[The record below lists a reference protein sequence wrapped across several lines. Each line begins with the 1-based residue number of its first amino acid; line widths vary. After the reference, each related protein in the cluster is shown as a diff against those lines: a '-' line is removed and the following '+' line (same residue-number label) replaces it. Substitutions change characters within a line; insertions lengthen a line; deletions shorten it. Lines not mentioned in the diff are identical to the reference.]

1 MGRMSAEEACP
12 GPCNRRYREARDAY
26 RQALADY
33 DPLDSAQSRP
43 GPPEV
48 VPWLGDPVWC
58 GPCASKVR
66 LRLAELDDLIALA
79 KATADGQKQ
88 SDAAERVSGS
98 SAEARSPSRA
108 GDDEDELAAMLTG
121 WEGEYR
127 RIRGWPSAA
136 PRGDLASVE
145 TTCIAWLMHHLD
157 GILRSPVAADFG
169 LEVMQWH
176 REFTGSAKAGVRTLR
191 KPMRCPSCQ
200 YLTLTWTEGEQQV
213 TCSNPACNR
222 ILSLTD
228 YENEVERM
236 AKDQKVA

>member
-1 MGRMSAEEACP
+1 MSSEVPCA
-12 GPCNRRYREARDAY
+12 GPCNRHYREARDAY

-48 VPWLGDPVWC
+48 VPWLGDPYWC

-66 LRLAELDDLIALA
+66 LKLAELDDLIALN

-98 SAEARSPSRA
+98 SSEARSPSQA
-108 GDDEDELAAMLTG
+108 CDDEDELASMLFA
-121 WEGEYR
+121 WERAYR
-127 RIRGWPSAA
+127 DLRRWPSPP
-136 PRGDLASVE
+136 PRGDLASAE
-145 TTCIAWLMHHLD
+145 TTCIAWLMHRLD
-157 GILRSPVAADFG
+157 AILRSPLAADFG
-169 LEVMQWH
+169 LEVLQWH

-213 TCSNPACNR
+213 TCQNPACNR
-222 ILSLTD
+222 ILSLAD
-228 YENEVERM
+228 YDAEVERM
-236 AKDQKVA
+236 AAEGLRVA